1 MISILKCR
9 LTPHVLG
16 RLCCAALLLGNNL
29 VKFLVYLINPTSALR
44 APKRVSFFAC
54 AIMLMTAVMPLQAQE
69 DEKKAE
75 RQAERREQLRELD
88 RDTQIAK
95 ERTLDLEHALYLLET
110 DQQMHPLSETR
121 LFFQVPTRNF
131 YRVERLQ
138 LLLDGK
144 SLVDIN
150 YLDIEAKALH
160 RQGADRV
167 FHGNISPGE
176 HQLQAV
182 VTGQFEEAEKVLRHD
197 MSAEFVLDKT
207 RGVTHLLIDVDDS
220 QVTWEPQLRMQVWQ

>member
-1 MISILKCR
+1 MISILMSC
-9 LTPHVLG
+9 LTPH
-16 RLCCAALLLGNNL
+16 ALSTHYCVAKLLGNNL
-29 VKFLVYLINPTSALR
+29 VKFLVYLINPKSAQMATHRL
-44 APKRVSFFAC
+44 SFLTC
-54 AIMLMTAVMPLQAQE
+54 AMLLLATAMPLNAQE
-69 DEKKAE
+69 DAKKAE

-88 RDTQIAK
+88 RDTQIIK

-131 YRVERLQ
+131 YRVEKLQ

-150 YLDIEAKALH
+150 YLDTEAAALH
-160 RQGADRV
+160 KQGADRV

-176 HQLQAV
+176 HELTAIV
-182 VTGQFEEAEKVLRHD
+182 SGQFEADDKTLRHD
-197 MSAEFVLDKT
+197 MTASFSLDKT
-207 RGVTHLLIDVDDS
+207 RGLTHLLIDVDDS
-220 QVTWEPQLRMQVWQ
+220 KTTWEPKLRMQAWQ